1 MSFLSSM
8 DIAASALSA
17 QRTRMDIIAQNIANA
32 DTIKT
37 EDGTPYRRQ
46 LVVFQEKKSFKS
58 YLGDASSSLSD
69 GSSSTKL
76 EGVQIAKVIKD
87 ETPFTPVY
95 DPTNPQADKDGYI
108 YMPNVD
114 KTKETV
120 DAMAATSSYNANLTA
135 LNAIKAMA
143 SRALDI
149 GK

>member
-8 DIAASALSA
+8 DICASALSA

-37 EDGTPYRRQ
+37 EDGKPYQRQ
-46 LVVFQEKKSFKS
+46 LVVFQEKKNFKS
-58 YLGDASSSLSD
+58 YLTTA
-69 GSSSTKL
+69 STKEKL
-76 EGVQIAKVIKD
+76 AGVKIVKVIKS
-87 ETPFTPVY
+87 ETPATPVY
-95 DPTNPQADKDGYI
+95 DPTNPDADEDGYI

-114 KTKETV
+114 KTKATI
-120 DAMAATSSYNANLTA
+120 DQMAATSSYNANVTA

-143 SRALDI
+143 SKAMEI